1 MDLGLTPRLD
11 APMWKWLA
19 PLLLLTGKPEI
30 LLRIVTAA
38 IAAVIVAFG
47 VWLLSNIAVTFDTL
61 KNPYIAI
68 VYGIVLVLFLI
79 SVGSVTWLRL
89 RRPLAT
95 VTRLASKPDIPLPT
109 EIVSRRAETISKQ
122 WERANRLP
130 ASRIGDAPTL
140 PKSVQAPIAI
150 EPQLSPARATLLV
163 TGPAFSGKTALI
175 NVLVEATSANPPQA
189 SDIVRLID
197 AGAVERDERP
207 LAELAA
213 RAATA
218 DGILF
223 VVDQDL
229 RAPETAAI
237 ARFLATSKPLYVVL
251 AKADQFTAADRDAIL
266 VAIRTKLPAAVAPG
280 SVVSVA
286 GAPSPV
292 ERHIEDARGAVRVE
306 LRQPASDI
314 RALTNL
320 LTKVFPPSAGRPLRF
335 EAA

>member
-1 MDLGLTPRLD
+1 
-11 APMWKWLA
+11 MWKWLA

-30 LLRIVTAA
+30 LLRVVTAV
-38 IAAVIVAFG
+38 IAAAIVAFG

-61 KNPYIAI
+61 KNPYIAAT
-68 VYGIVLVLFLI
+68 YGVVLLLFLI
-79 SVGSVTWLRL
+79 SVGSVAWLRL
-89 RRPLAT
+89 RRPLASAP
-95 VTRLASKPDIPLPT
+95 VSRLTSQPEIPLPT
-109 EIVSRRAETISKQ
+109 EVVSRRAETISKQ
-122 WERANRLP
+122 WEHTNRLS
-130 ASRIGDAPTL
+130 AGRVGDVATL
-140 PKSVQAPIAI
+140 PKSIQAPAAP
-150 EPQLSPARATLLV
+150 EPQSLAARGTLLV

-175 NVLVEATSANPPQA
+175 DVLVEATGANPPQA

-197 AGAVERDERP
+197 AGAVERDERR
-207 LAELAA
+207 LAELAT
-213 RAATA
+213 RAAAA
-218 DGILF
+218 DGVLF

-229 RAPETAAI
+229 RAPEAAAI
-237 ARFLATSKPLYVVL
+237 KRFLATSKPLYVVL

-266 VAIRTKLPAAVAPG
+266 VAIRAKLPAAVAPG

-320 LTKVFPPSAGRPLRF
+320 LTKVFAPRAGRPLRF

>member
-1 MDLGLTPRLD
+1 
-11 APMWKWLA
+11 MWKWLA
-19 PLLLLTGKPEI
+19 PFLLLTAKPEV
-30 LLRIVTAA
+30 LLRAVTAVMA
-38 IAAVIVAFG
+38 AAVVAFG

-61 KNPYIAI
+61 KNTYIAI
-68 VYGIVLVLFLI
+68 AYGVVLLLFLI
-79 SVGSVTWLRL
+79 TVGSVAWLRL

-95 VTRLASKPDIPLPT
+95 APVSRLTSQPDIPLPT
-109 EIVSRRAETISKQ
+109 EVVSRRAETISKQ

-130 ASRIGDAPTL
+130 AGRIGDAATL
-140 PKSVQAPIAI
+140 PKSVQAPVAP
-150 EPQLSPARATLLV
+150 EPQPLPARATLLV

-189 SDIVRLID
+189 SDIVRLVD
-197 AGAVERDERP
+197 AGPVEPDERQ

-213 RAATA
+213 RAAAA
-218 DGILF
+218 DGVLF

-229 RAPETAAI
+229 RAPEAAAI
-237 ARFLATSKPLYVVL
+237 KRFLATSKPLYVVL
-251 AKADQFTAADRDAIL
+251 TKADQFTAADRDAIL
-266 VAIRTKLPAAVAPG
+266 VAIRAKLPAAVAPG
-280 SVVSVA
+280 SVVSIA

-306 LRQPASDI
+306 QRLPASDI

-320 LTKVFPPSAGRPLRF
+320 LTKVFAPRAGRPLRF

>member
-1 MDLGLTPRLD
+1 
-11 APMWKWLA
+11 MWKWLA
-19 PLLLLTGKPEI
+19 PLLLLTGKPEV
-30 LLRIVTAA
+30 LLRIITAV
-38 IAAVIVAFG
+38 IAAAIVAFG

-68 VYGIVLVLFLI
+68 TYGVVLLLFLI

-95 VTRLASKPDIPLPT
+95 APVSRLTSQPEIPLPT
-109 EIVSRRAETISKQ
+109 EVVSRRAETISKQ

-130 ASRIGDAPTL
+130 AGRVGDAPTL
-140 PKSVQAPIAI
+140 PKFVQAPVAS
-150 EPQLSPARATLLV
+150 EPQSHPARGTLLV

-197 AGAVERDERP
+197 AGPVERDERR
-207 LAELAA
+207 LGELAA
-213 RAATA
+213 RAAAA
-218 DGILF
+218 DGVLF

-229 RAPETAAI
+229 RAPEVAAI
-237 ARFLATSKPLYVVL
+237 TRFLATSKPLYVVL

-266 VAIRTKLPAAVAPG
+266 VAIRAKLPGAVAPG
-280 SVVSVA
+280 FVVSIA

-320 LTKVFPPSAGRPLRF
+320 LTKVFAPRAGRPLRF
-335 EAA
+335 EAV